1 MAQHDYVID
10 NSTGANVRADIN
22 SVLQAIASNNSGSSQ
37 PSTTYAFQFFANTSN
52 EFLQLRNA
60 ANNDFVNLRKF
71 DGRIEIPSGSL
82 SEPSLFINND
92 LNTGIFSSAADNL
105 DIVTGGSV
113 RLNLSSAG
121 LTILD
126 KIIHAGDTN
135 TAIRFPANDTVSIE
149 TGGSERARFDSNGRL
164 GVATS
169 SPNTFAIATFND
181 SNGISLTG
189 SSQTRLVLTHQN
201 GGSDQKNF
209 DIQFDS
215 GNLKFRKIGDNNTTV
230 TERMRIDSSG
240 NCLAA
245 KAFVGK
251 KTNDANVGT
260 STSSGFTANTFN
272 VVLDQDVLENGS
284 GYLIT
289 FFWAHQGSGQ
299 PFESYGSFT
308 FFPGNTNP
316 GSSGAMG
323 PNFVPLQGAH
333 TEQGVSKF
341 WTFRYYSSTG
351 QHVHGLQAAFSA
363 SLNDANGQ
371 GQITVMAMKLADTTT
386 I

>member
-1 MAQHDYVID
+1 
-10 NSTGANVRADIN
+10 
-22 SVLQAIASNNSGSSQ
+22 
-37 PSTTYAFQFFANTSN
+37 
-52 EFLQLRNA
+52 

-299 PFESYGSFT
+299 
-308 FFPGNTNP
+308 
-316 GSSGAMG
+316 
-323 PNFVPLQGAH
+323 
-333 TEQGVSKF
+333 
-341 WTFRYYSSTG
+341 
-351 QHVHGLQAAFSA
+351 
-363 SLNDANGQ
+363 
-371 GQITVMAMKLADTTT
+371 
-386 I
+386 

>member
-1 MAQHDYVID
+1 M
-10 NSTGANVRADIN
+10 
-22 SVLQAIASNNSGSSQ
+22 
-37 PSTTYAFQFFANTSN
+37 N
-52 EFLQLRNA
+52 ENIQRPMTA
-60 ANNDFVNLRKF
+60 REV
-71 DGRIEIPSGSL
+71 
-82 SEPSLFINND
+82 SELV
-92 LNTGIFSSAADNL
+92 G
-105 DIVTGGSV
+105 VTPQQIYMQVKLGKLPHFRVG
-113 RLNLSSAG
+113 N
-121 LTILD
+121 
-126 KIIHAGDTN
+126 
-135 TAIRFPANDTVSIE
+135 AIRFPANDTVSIE

-289 FFWAHQGSGQ
+289 FFWNHQGSGQ